1 MMQFEVCANSFN
13 SAQNAEKAGA
23 QRVELCAE
31 LGVGGLT
38 PSFGLIE
45 KVSDELNIKV
55 NLLVRPRS
63 GNFVY
68 TEEEFD
74 VMLRDIRKSVDL
86 GVNAIVSGVLHHDNS
101 LDVRRTAQ
109 LREACSGV
117 EFTFHRAFDL
127 VNDPH
132 ATLEQ
137 LASIGVTRIL
147 SSGQKPTALEGI
159 ELLAALKDQT
169 AVQIMPGSGINA
181 QNIQT
186 FVSRGFKEVH
196 FSGALMGPSSGAA
209 PKIPFITPSLISE
222 TAHAT
227 SDLDKLKKIIA
238 AATSMG

>member
-1 MMQFEVCANSFN
+1 MEFEVCANSFN

-23 QRVELCAE
+23 QRIELCAE

-38 PSFGLIE
+38 PSLGLIE
-45 KVSDELNIKV
+45 KVTDELNIRI

-63 GNFVY
+63 GDFVY
-68 TEEEFD
+68 NDEEFD
-74 VMLRDIRKSVDL
+74 VMLRDVRKAVNM
-86 GVNAIVSGVLHHDNS
+86 GVNAIVSGVLHHDNN
-101 LDVRRTAQ
+101 LDVKRTAV
-109 LREACSGV
+109 LREACGGT

-186 FVSRGFKEVH
+186 FVAKGFKEVH
-196 FSGALMGPSSGAA
+196 FSGTLMGPSSGDA
-209 PKIPFITPSLISE
+209 PKIPFITPSLIAE
-222 TAHAT
+222 TAYAT
-227 SDLDKLKKIIA
+227 SDLIKLKNIIA
-238 AATSMG
+238 AAAIKS

>member
-1 MMQFEVCANSFN
+1 MEFEVCANSFN

-23 QRVELCAE
+23 QRIELCAE

-38 PSFGLIE
+38 PSLGLIE
-45 KVSDELNIKV
+45 KVTDELNIRI

-63 GNFVY
+63 GDFVY
-68 TEEEFD
+68 NDEEFD
-74 VMLRDIRKSVDL
+74 VMLRDVRKAVNM
-86 GVNAIVSGVLHHDNS
+86 GVNAIVSGVLHHDNN
-101 LDVRRTAQ
+101 LDLKRTAV
-109 LREACSGV
+109 LREACGGT

-186 FVSRGFKEVH
+186 FVAKGFKEVH
-196 FSGALMGPSSGAA
+196 FSGTLMGPSSGDA
-209 PKIPFITPSLISE
+209 PKIPFITPSLIAE
-222 TAHAT
+222 TAYAT
-227 SDLDKLKKIIA
+227 SDLIKLKNIIA
-238 AATSMG
+238 AAAIKS

>member
-101 LDVRRTAQ
+101 
-109 LREACSGV
+109 
-117 EFTFHRAFDL
+117 RAFDL

-186 FVSRGFKEVH
+186 FISRGFKEVH
-196 FSGALMGPSSGAA
+196 FSGTLMGPLSQDA

-238 AATSMG
+238 AATSKG

>member
-1 MMQFEVCANSFN
+1 MQFEVCANSFN

-23 QRVELCAE
+23 QRIELCAE

-38 PSFGLIE
+38 PSLGLIE
-45 KVSDELNIKV
+45 KVTDELNIRI

-63 GNFVY
+63 GDFVY
-68 TEEEFD
+68 NDEEFD
-74 VMLRDIRKSVDL
+74 VMLRDVRKAVNM
-86 GVNAIVSGVLHHDNS
+86 GVNAIVSGVLHHDNN
-101 LDVRRTAQ
+101 LDVKRTAL
-109 LREACSGV
+109 LREACGGT

-186 FVSRGFKEVH
+186 FVAKGFKEVH
-196 FSGALMGPSSGAA
+196 FSGTLMGPSSGDA
-209 PKIPFITPSLISE
+209 PKIPFITPSLIAE
-222 TAHAT
+222 TAYAT
-227 SDLDKLKKIIA
+227 SDLIKLKNIIA
-238 AATSMG
+238 AAAIKS